1 MDIFS
6 QFEWYSSQDKK
17 SNFLRKKRNKQ
28 FGFLV
33 NNAPINV
40 KLAAGGGGGGRGEVV
55 HRAGF

>member
-17 SNFLRKKRNKQ
+17 PNFLRKKRNKQ

-33 NNAPINV
+33 NKAPINV
-40 KLAAGGGGGGRGEVV
+40 KPAGGGRGGEVG